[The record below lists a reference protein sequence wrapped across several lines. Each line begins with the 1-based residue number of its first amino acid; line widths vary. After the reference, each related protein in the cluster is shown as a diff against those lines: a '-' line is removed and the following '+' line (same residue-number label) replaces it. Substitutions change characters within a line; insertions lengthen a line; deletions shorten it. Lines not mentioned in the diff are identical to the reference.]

1 MSSDEVVPT
10 ARTVTIQDVAR
21 LAGVSTAT
29 VSRAIAL
36 PDRVAAATREAV
48 FSAIRETGYTP
59 NAAARSLRA
68 KSTRMVLVL
77 LPGLGNSFFTPVLD
91 ALEEVFSSQ
100 GYGVLVGYARQS
112 RSRETHY
119 ARLIRGGQVDG
130 VLVITGKVLRDE
142 EFLTLPETVPISLM
156 FCEIPGADQFSVFDV
171 DNRLASAK
179 LVRHLIAEGHRR
191 IAHIAGPAGSLESDE
206 RLAGFRD
213 AHAEAGLLVDE
224 SLIWHGA
231 GNFDF
236 VSGDHAVA
244 AYLAS
249 ASRPTAVFAAAD
261 EIALGFMRG
270 LKNYRV
276 SVPGDVSIVGFDDT
290 EYAQHYDPALTTM
303 RQPRTELGR
312 LAAEDLLRRMMA
324 KHETPPARVRLPC
337 ELILRES
344 VRRIGPGTKTKAGVG
359 AAAERSA

>member
-1 MSSDEVVPT
+1 MSDDEIASI

-29 VSRAIAL
+29 VSRALAL
-36 PDRVAAATREAV
+36 PDRVAEATREAV

-68 KSTRMVLVL
+68 KATRMVLVL

-91 ALEEVFSSQ
+91 ALEEVFSSK

-130 VLVITGKVLRDE
+130 VLVITGNVPRDE
-142 EFLTLPETVPISLM
+142 EFVAIPESVPISLM
-156 FCEIPGADQFSVFDV
+156 FSDIPGTDQFSVFDV
-171 DNRLASAK
+171 DNRLASAT
-179 LVRHLIAEGHRR
+179 LVRHLIAEGHSR
-191 IAHIAGPAGSLESDE
+191 IAHIVGPEGSLESHE

-213 AHAEAGLLVDE
+213 AHAGAGLALDE
-224 SLIWHGA
+224 SLVWRGA

-236 VSGDHAVA
+236 VSGDRAVSD
-244 AYLAS
+244 YLA
-249 ASRPTAVFAAAD
+249 AGARPTAVFAAAD

-270 LKNYRV
+270 LKNHGV
-276 SVPGDVSIVGFDDT
+276 SVPGDVSVAGFDDT
-290 EYAQHYDPALTTM
+290 EYAEHYDPALTTM

-312 LAAEDLLRRMMA
+312 LAAHDLLRRMMA
-324 KHETPPARVRLPC
+324 KGETLPRTHLRLPC
-337 ELILRES
+337 ELIIRES
-344 VRRIGPGTKTKAGVG
+344 VRRL
-359 AAAERSA
+359 

>member
-1 MSSDEVVPT
+1 MSEDEIAPV

-36 PDRVAAATREAV
+36 PDRVAEATREAV

-68 KSTRMVLVL
+68 KATRMVLVL

-130 VLVITGKVLRDE
+130 VLVITGNVPRDE
-142 EFLTLPETVPISLM
+142 EFVAVPETVPISLM
-156 FCEIPGADQFSVFDV
+156 FSDIPGTDQFSVFDV
-171 DNRLASAK
+171 DNRLASAT

-191 IAHIAGPAGSLESDE
+191 IAHIFGPEGSTESEE
-206 RLAGFRD
+206 RLLGYRD
-213 AHAEAGLLVDE
+213 AHAEAGLQVDDALV
-224 SLIWHGA
+224 WRGA

-236 VSGDHAVA
+236 VSGDRA
-244 AYLAS
+244 AAFYLS
-249 ASRPTAVFAAAD
+249 AAERPTAVFAAAD

-270 LKNYRV
+270 LKNHGV
-276 SVPGDVSIVGFDDT
+276 SVPDDVSVVGFDDT
-290 EYAQHYDPALTTM
+290 EYAEHYDPALTTM

-312 LAAEDLLRRMMA
+312 LAAADLLRRMMA
-324 KHETPPARVRLPC
+324 KGETLPRTHLRLPC
-337 ELILRES
+337 ELIIRES
-344 VRRIGPGTKTKAGVG
+344 VRRL
-359 AAAERSA
+359 